1 MYLMVVVLT
10 IAGDFLDGVPAIAIF
25 MPIIVALTQLAHIN
39 PVHMGVLIIVSLAFG
54 LITPPY
60 GLVLLMASKFVG
72 ISFAKALRAALPI
85 YVVFLV
91 TICFTIYFPKVVLWL
106 PKQVIPE
113 SVGCFKAPGGSG
125 YICPN

>member
-1 MYLMVVVLT
+1 
-10 IAGDFLDGVPAIAIF
+10 
-25 MPIIVALTQLAHIN
+25 
-39 PVHMGVLIIVSLAFG
+39 
-54 LITPPY
+54 
-60 GLVLLMASKFVG
+60 VLLMASKFVG

-113 SVGCFKAPGGSG
+113 SVGCFKAPVEAGIPARTNRRPGESRPIPRCAVDRNSRERFALILKDPDLRIRPG
-125 YICPN
+125 L